1 MSQHPKTD
9 TDVEHLKYLQ
19 DLYSLNTWYFYSMK
33 QPFVNAAMK
42 IAAEGNSAD
51 QMAHSVSSRVNF
63 MDFIKLVN
71 MDAHGPAH
79 YYYKGNLE

>member
-1 MSQHPKTD
+1 
-9 TDVEHLKYLQ
+9 
-19 DLYSLNTWYFYSMK
+19 
-33 QPFVNAAMK
+33 MK
-42 IAAEGNSAD
+42 IAAKGNSAD
-51 QMAHSVSSRVNF
+51 QMAHSVSSKMNF